1 MPKISIPP
9 TRSNL
14 IRIKKELQFAREGY
28 EILDRK
34 REVLTTELIRMAH
47 DASVLQEEM
56 WKLQAEAY
64 RALEKAQ
71 LTMGE
76 EHVEWAALAA
86 HKSVDVQLKFR
97 GIMGVPLPIV
107 EASGGP
113 PEMPYSLGDTSVTL
127 DEASAALGEDV
138 RQLDSARAL
147 ASTRAVQ
154 LCLLIAGVAHARLLE
169 RTPDYVAGLSI
180 GAYPAAVIAG
190 ALDFADAVRLVSLRG
205 ELMQQA
211 YPQGYGM
218 TALIGPDLSTVETLL
233 AEIHRPET
241 PVYLANINA
250 DNQTV
255 IAGSDEAMQ
264 RVAQRVKGNGI
275 AKRLAVSVP
284 SHCALLE
291 RPAQA
296 LAEAFVTLKAPR
308 ITYLS
313 STRARPIH
321 DPAQLRDD
329 LAFNMCRVVDWRGT
343 VQSAYER
350 GVRLQIELPP
360 GAVLTGLSRRVFEQ
374 GTVIACEGARL
385 DTLQALL
392 EEEDRHHR

>member
-1 MPKISIPP
+1 MSSLLVFPGQGAQRPGM
-9 TRSNL
+9 
-14 IRIKKELQFAREGY
+14 LQQ
-28 EILDRK
+28 LP
-34 REVLTTELIRMAH
+34 
-47 DASVLQEEM
+47 ASV
-56 WKLQAEAY
+56 
-64 RALEKAQ
+64 
-71 LTMGE
+71 
-76 EHVEWAALAA
+76 
-86 HKSVDVQLKFR
+86 
-97 GIMGVPLPIV
+97 
-107 EASGGP
+107 
-113 PEMPYSLGDTSVTL
+113 L
-127 DEASAALGEDV
+127 DEASEALAQDV
-138 RQLDSARAL
+138 RQLDSAQAL

-154 LCLLIAGVAHARLLE
+154 LCLLIAGVAHARQLQH
-169 RTPDYVAGLSI
+169 TPDYVAGLSI

-190 ALDFADAVRLVSLRG
+190 ALGFADALRLVSLRG
-205 ELMQQA
+205 ELMQRA

-218 TALIGPDLSTVETLL
+218 TELIGLELSTVETLL
-233 AEIHRPET
+233 ADIHSAKT

-255 IAGSDEAMQ
+255 IAGSDAAMQ
-264 RVAQRVKGNGI
+264 RVAERLKGNGV

-291 RPAQA
+291 APAQA

-321 DPAQLRDD
+321 NPEHLRDD

-392 EEEDRHHR
+392 QEEERRHR

>member
-1 MPKISIPP
+1 MSSLLVFPGQGAQ
-9 TRSNL
+9 RVGM
-14 IRIKKELQFAREGY
+14 LQS
-28 EILDRK
+28 LP
-34 REVLTTELIRMAH
+34 
-47 DASVLQEEM
+47 
-56 WKLQAEAY
+56 
-64 RALEKAQ
+64 
-71 LTMGE
+71 
-76 EHVEWAALAA
+76 
-86 HKSVDVQLKFR
+86 VDV
-97 GIMGVPLPIV
+97 
-107 EASGGP
+107 
-113 PEMPYSLGDTSVTL
+113 L

-138 RQLDSARAL
+138 RRLDSAQAL
-147 ASTRAVQ
+147 ESTRAVQ
-154 LCLLIAGVAHARLLE
+154 LCLLMAGVSHARLLNH
-169 RTPDYVAGLSI
+169 TPDDVAGLSI

-190 ALDFADAVRLVSLRG
+190 AMDFADAIKLVSLRG
-205 ELMQQA
+205 ELMQSA

-218 TALIGPDLSTVETLL
+218 TAIIGPQLSTVETLL
-233 AEIHRPET
+233 AEIHSPQT

-255 IAGSDEAMQ
+255 IAGSDAAMQ
-264 RVAQRVKGNGI
+264 RVAERIKGNGI
-275 AKRLAVSVP
+275 ARRLAVSVP
-284 SHCALLE
+284 SHCALLDAPA
-291 RPAQA
+291 RVLAQA
-296 LAEAFVTLKAPR
+296 FVPLKAPR

-321 DPAQLRDD
+321 NPEQLRDD

-392 EEEDRHHR
+392 QEEERRHR

>member
-1 MPKISIPP
+1 MSSLLVFPGQGAQRVGML
-9 TRSNL
+9 RSL
-14 IRIKKELQFAREGY
+14 
-28 EILDRK
+28 
-34 REVLTTELIRMAH
+34 
-47 DASVLQEEM
+47 
-56 WKLQAEAY
+56 
-64 RALEKAQ
+64 
-71 LTMGE
+71 
-76 EHVEWAALAA
+76 
-86 HKSVDVQLKFR
+86 SVDV
-97 GIMGVPLPIV
+97 
-107 EASGGP
+107 
-113 PEMPYSLGDTSVTL
+113 L

-138 RQLDSARAL
+138 RRLDSAQAL
-147 ASTRAVQ
+147 ESTRAVQ
-154 LCLLIAGVAHARLLE
+154 LCLLIAGVAHARLLQHA
-169 RTPDYVAGLSI
+169 PDYVAGLSI

-190 ALDFADAVRLVSLRG
+190 ALDFADAVKLVSLRG
-205 ELMQQA
+205 ELMQSA

-218 TALIGPDLSTVETLL
+218 TVIVGPQLSTVEALL
-233 AEIHRPET
+233 AEIHSPQT

-255 IAGSDEAMQ
+255 IAGSDAAMK
-264 RVAQRVKGNGI
+264 RVAERIKGNGI
-275 AKRLAVSVP
+275 ARRLAVSVP
-284 SHCALLE
+284 SHCALLDA
-291 RPAQA
+291 PAKVLAQA
-296 LAEAFVTLKAPR
+296 FVPLKTPR

-321 DPAQLRDD
+321 NPEQLHDD

-392 EEEDRHHR
+392 QEEERRHR

>member
-1 MPKISIPP
+1 MSSLLVFPGQGAQQPGMLQRLP
-9 TRSNL
+9 RATL
-14 IRIKKELQFAREGY
+14 I
-28 EILDRK
+28 
-34 REVLTTELIRMAH
+34 
-47 DASVLQEEM
+47 
-56 WKLQAEAY
+56 
-64 RALEKAQ
+64 
-71 LTMGE
+71 
-76 EHVEWAALAA
+76 
-86 HKSVDVQLKFR
+86 
-97 GIMGVPLPIV
+97 
-107 EASGGP
+107 EAS
-113 PEMPYSLGDTSVTL
+113 DV
-127 DEASAALGEDV
+127 LGEDV
-138 RQLDSARAL
+138 SLLDSADAL
-147 ASTRAVQ
+147 RSTRAVQ
-154 LCLLIAGVAHARLLE
+154 LCLLIAGVAASRQLLQDGL
-169 RTPDYVAGLSI
+169 TADYVAGLSI
-180 GAYPAAVIAG
+180 GAYPAAVVAG
-190 ALDFADAVRLVSLRG
+190 SLSFSDALHLVSLRG

-218 TALIGPDLSTVETLL
+218 TALIGPDLSSVEALL
-233 AEIHRPET
+233 ADIHSPQT

-255 IAGSDEAMQ
+255 IAGSNEAMR
-264 RVAQRVKGNGI
+264 RVAERITGNGV

-284 SHCALLE
+284 SHCPLLE
-291 RPAQA
+291 QPAQA
-296 LAEAFVTLKAPR
+296 LFQAFVPLKAPR

-321 DPAQLRDD
+321 NPEQLRDD

-392 EEEDRHHR
+392 QEEERRHR

>member
-1 MPKISIPP
+1 MSSLLVFPG
-9 TRSNL
+9 
-14 IRIKKELQFAREGY
+14 QG
-28 EILDRK
+28 
-34 REVLTTELIRMAH
+34 
-47 DASVLQEEM
+47 
-56 WKLQAEAY
+56 
-64 RALEKAQ
+64 AQ
-71 LTMGE
+71 RPGMLG
-76 EHVEWAALAA
+76 HVPAP
-86 HKSVDVQLKFR
+86 V
-97 GIMGVPLPIV
+97 
-107 EASGGP
+107 
-113 PEMPYSLGDTSVTL
+113 L
-127 DEASAALGEDV
+127 DEASEALGEDV

-147 ASTRAVQ
+147 ASTRGVQ

-233 AEIHRPET
+233 AEIHSPET

-284 SHCALLE
+284 SHCALLQ
-291 RPAQA
+291 RPAQT

-313 STRARPIH
+313 STRARPIR